1 MEGVNPIRS
10 VAVRLEHDRV
20 VAAAI
25 AARGRTQLSGWWL
38 YPLLFIANLI
48 GVWQGGLASFY
59 LIQYLSFEAMY
70 RFGGTITLVL
80 PALLCM
86 ALSILALALFE
97 AINRQIFLKSM
108 AAAGTP
114 MELDAIYEIRPEGLK
129 LISDRIEILS
139 RWPAVD
145 TVTKVGKDWVLQAE
159 QLTFLIPEN
168 SFADGGNERDFM
180 CDLRSRLSSDALERS
195 PELRNL
201 T

>member
-10 VAVRLEHDRV
+10 IAVRLEHDRV
-20 VAAAI
+20 IAAAI
-25 AARGRTQLSGWWL
+25 AARGRRQLSGWWL
-38 YPLLFIANLI
+38 YPLLFTANLI

-59 LIQYLSFEAMY
+59 LVQYLPFDAMY
-70 RFGGTITLVL
+70 RFGGTITLVV

-97 AINRQIFLKSM
+97 AINRRIFLKSM
-108 AAAGTP
+108 AGAGAP

-129 LISDRIEILS
+129 LVSDRIEIFP

-145 TVTKVGKDWVLQAE
+145 TVTRVGKDWVLQAE
-159 QLTFLIPEN
+159 QLTFFVPGN
-168 SFADGGNERDFM
+168 SFADGDDERDFLHE
-180 CDLRSRLSSDALERS
+180 LRSRLSPHALERS
-195 PELRNL
+195 PDLHNL